1 MRSVGDVPL
10 IERISSAMM
19 WSRGHDEEKL
29 AYIFDPGQMAV
40 DFVTGVVIG
49 KAVGGIANKL
59 PDAWFKKGFGKKSEI
74 WDSQVRGG

>member
-1 MRSVGDVPL
+1 MTL
-10 IERISSAMM
+10 
-19 WSRGHDEEKL
+19 EEKL

-59 PDAWFKKGFGKKSEI
+59 PDAWFKKVLVRRVKFGI
-74 WDSQVRGG
+74 LR

>member
-1 MRSVGDVPL
+1 MTL
-10 IERISSAMM
+10 
-19 WSRGHDEEKL
+19 EEKL

-74 WDSQVRGG
+74 WDSQVRGGGARGEY

>member
-1 MRSVGDVPL
+1 MTL
-10 IERISSAMM
+10 
-19 WSRGHDEEKL
+19 EEKL

-40 DFVTGVVIG
+40 DFVIG

-74 WDSQVRGG
+74 WDSQVRGGG